1 MSTESTASDESLAHP
16 LVLGIAL
23 GVFAS
28 LLVRTAW
35 MCDDAYISFRVA
47 DNLVHGYGLRWNVAE
62 RVQAFSNPLWTLTIA
77 TLYFFTR
84 DVYYTGLVV
93 SLALSLA
100 AAWLLAFRV
109 AATRHHALL
118 ALVLLSLS
126 KAFVDYSTSGLENP
140 LTHLLLVAFFVVYF
154 RDGPGARDLLR
165 LSMLASLAA
174 LNRLDALVL
183 VGPPLLA
190 RVVGVPPLRALKTV
204 VIGFLP
210 LVGWMAISL
219 VYYGFPLPNTFYA
232 KVRTARTAG
241 TCLPV

>member
-126 KAFVDYSTSGLENP
+126 KAFVDYSTENVNTGAPLNPYGLIQPGILTLKADLENLASGLTMLLVCNVGALGAPGGGLTGKDEGWFLEDTP
-140 LTHLLLVAFFVVYF
+140 YGDFEPAGVGITHLSVE
-154 RDGPGARDLLR
+154 G
-165 LSMLASLAA
+165 
-174 LNRLDALVL
+174 
-183 VGPPLLA
+183 
-190 RVVGVPPLRALKTV
+190 
-204 VIGFLP
+204 
-210 LVGWMAISL
+210 ISL
-219 VYYGFPLPNTFYA
+219 MG
-232 KVRTARTAG
+232 G
-241 TCLPV
+241 